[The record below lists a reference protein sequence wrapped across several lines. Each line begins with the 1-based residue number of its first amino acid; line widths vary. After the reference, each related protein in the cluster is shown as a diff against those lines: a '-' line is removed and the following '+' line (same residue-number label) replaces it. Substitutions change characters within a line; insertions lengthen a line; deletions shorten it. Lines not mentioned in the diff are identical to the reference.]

1 MGNLYAKQKKN
12 EDTENGAAKEA
23 AANEATD
30 FNHGT
35 ANDLSGNLKNT
46 SQGPGPTQGISHQ
59 IEPNNDNEAVLTSM
73 LQVPTGDAQNRE
85 QSLNKAV
92 NKSQDVDPVKIDPYI
107 FTAERHASS
116 ANTPGRDMKIQTG
129 GNDDLSVFFKHKPP
143 APVKQKTKPV
153 QHQKRTTAPGQEQS
167 KPVQQHTKPVQQQQ
181 NTTAAVQQQTKP
193 VQQQTKP
200 VQQQTKPVQEQAKP
214 VQEQAKQVQQQTK
227 PVQQQTKPVQQQAKP
242 VQQQIKPVQQQA
254 KPVQQQA
261 KPVQQQIKPVQQQT
275 KHVQE
280 QAKPVQEQTKPVQQ
294 QTKPVQEQAKPVQ
307 QQIKPVQEQ
316 IILVQQQTKPVQ
328 QQAKPVQQQTKP
340 VQQQTIL
347 VQHQTIPVQQQ
358 TKPVQQQTIPV
369 QHQTKTPSPV
379 LHVTVPQQRPT
390 AAPQQTAQ
398 TVPPCDMATADSA
411 YTSQVATHGLCRH
424 GLHQVE
430 HSFQLPASR
439 MQASVHRL
447 YSDVVRGVPTENLP
461 RGTKAQIKMLRQTTD
476 KTHNTAEQST
486 ATGPGMAEVP
496 PESHQ
501 SESQVNIQ
509 ALHQVIEHCFIL
521 TSTILTKRQ
530 REPAEVTVAIEQ
542 ESSEQQYNSGV
553 EEITI
558 QTHNEPQQVSKSNK
572 ADDDTNGN
580 ASSCLL
586 KVNVEALEPQV
597 PAVEGMPS
605 TAPNNATDHPTT
617 AAAETHVKSGLD
629 PVSVPQDTDV
639 KPETLNKNQPDEK
652 TRNVTLNAEMNAK
665 DGQVVKEEQEPAVH
679 TEGRRHP
686 FKVNQSCPYDVKRNT
701 GKGLPPNVQ
710 KWCDEPPYHLCE
722 PPWVTTARLAA
733 FLALTKAQ
741 KEKEDPP
748 Q

>member
-1 MGNLYAKQKKN
+1 
-12 EDTENGAAKEA
+12 
-23 AANEATD
+23 
-30 FNHGT
+30 
-35 ANDLSGNLKNT
+35 
-46 SQGPGPTQGISHQ
+46 
-59 IEPNNDNEAVLTSM
+59 
-73 LQVPTGDAQNRE
+73 
-85 QSLNKAV
+85 
-92 NKSQDVDPVKIDPYI
+92 
-107 FTAERHASS
+107 
-116 ANTPGRDMKIQTG
+116 
-129 GNDDLSVFFKHKPP
+129 
-143 APVKQKTKPV
+143 
-153 QHQKRTTAPGQEQS
+153 
-167 KPVQQHTKPVQQQQ
+167 
-181 NTTAAVQQQTKP
+181 
-193 VQQQTKP
+193 
-200 VQQQTKPVQEQAKP
+200 
-214 VQEQAKQVQQQTK
+214 
-227 PVQQQTKPVQQQAKP
+227 
-242 VQQQIKPVQQQA
+242 
-254 KPVQQQA
+254 
-261 KPVQQQIKPVQQQT
+261 
-275 KHVQE
+275 
-280 QAKPVQEQTKPVQQ
+280 
-294 QTKPVQEQAKPVQ
+294 
-307 QQIKPVQEQ
+307 
-316 IILVQQQTKPVQ
+316 
-328 QQAKPVQQQTKP
+328 
-340 VQQQTIL
+340 
-347 VQHQTIPVQQQ
+347 
-358 TKPVQQQTIPV
+358 
-369 QHQTKTPSPV
+369 
-379 LHVTVPQQRPT
+379 
-390 AAPQQTAQ
+390 
-398 TVPPCDMATADSA
+398 
-411 YTSQVATHGLCRH
+411 
-424 GLHQVE
+424 
-430 HSFQLPASR
+430 

-665 DGQVVKEEQEPAVH
+665 DGPVVKEEQEPAVH

-686 FKVNQSCPYDVKRNT
+686 FKVNQSCPHDVKRNT

-710 KWCDEPPYHLCE
+710 KW
-722 PPWVTTARLAA
+722 
-733 FLALTKAQ
+733 
-741 KEKEDPP
+741 
-748 Q
+748 

>member
-1 MGNLYAKQKKN
+1 
-12 EDTENGAAKEA
+12 
-23 AANEATD
+23 
-30 FNHGT
+30 
-35 ANDLSGNLKNT
+35 
-46 SQGPGPTQGISHQ
+46 
-59 IEPNNDNEAVLTSM
+59 
-73 LQVPTGDAQNRE
+73 
-85 QSLNKAV
+85 
-92 NKSQDVDPVKIDPYI
+92 
-107 FTAERHASS
+107 
-116 ANTPGRDMKIQTG
+116 
-129 GNDDLSVFFKHKPP
+129 
-143 APVKQKTKPV
+143 
-153 QHQKRTTAPGQEQS
+153 
-167 KPVQQHTKPVQQQQ
+167 
-181 NTTAAVQQQTKP
+181 
-193 VQQQTKP
+193 
-200 VQQQTKPVQEQAKP
+200 
-214 VQEQAKQVQQQTK
+214 
-227 PVQQQTKPVQQQAKP
+227 
-242 VQQQIKPVQQQA
+242 
-254 KPVQQQA
+254 
-261 KPVQQQIKPVQQQT
+261 
-275 KHVQE
+275 
-280 QAKPVQEQTKPVQQ
+280 
-294 QTKPVQEQAKPVQ
+294 
-307 QQIKPVQEQ
+307 
-316 IILVQQQTKPVQ
+316 
-328 QQAKPVQQQTKP
+328 
-340 VQQQTIL
+340 
-347 VQHQTIPVQQQ
+347 
-358 TKPVQQQTIPV
+358 
-369 QHQTKTPSPV
+369 
-379 LHVTVPQQRPT
+379 
-390 AAPQQTAQ
+390 
-398 TVPPCDMATADSA
+398 MATADSA

-665 DGQVVKEEQEPAVH
+665 DGQVVKEQEPAVH

-686 FKVNQSCPYDVKRNT
+686 FKVNQSCPHDVKRNT

-741 KEKEDPP
+741 KEEENPP